1 VRGGII
7 LRHQEQQLNTAIEEE
22 INIATRR
29 RSSEI
34 RAHMLAKEASYK
46 DIYLYT
52 IPIYLK
58 FDKDNILLPK
68 LLANLYSYSSCDPL
82 RWKTQPKGVPLRLQ
96 LHAGIRRRMCSQPC

>member
-1 VRGGII
+1 MRGGII

-46 DIYLYT
+46 DILIFKKT
-52 IPIYLK
+52 NKEESKKIGKRRELASSRTTTQHCNPIQEEI
-58 FDKDNILLPK
+58 NTAQI
-68 LLANLYSYSSCDPL
+68 
-82 RWKTQPKGVPLRLQ
+82 
-96 LHAGIRRRMCSQPC
+96 I